1 MVEILFYLLI
11 CILII
16 NFLLE
21 RWLDYSNSTKWSS
34 ELPHELEG
42 IYDDE
47 KYKKSM
53 EYEKIKHHFST
64 ITESLGFLTVLV
76 LFATGAFGWLD
87 NAVRSLAIKNPIHI
101 SLIYFAIIALLTEIA
116 SFPFKWYDTFVI
128 EERFG
133 FNKST
138 LRLFLLDQVK
148 GLLIGA
154 LVGGSILYLIVWIYL
169 VAGNLFWLYTLV
181 VISSFSVFM
190 LLFYSSL
197 IVPLFNRQTPLEDG
211 DLKDAITS
219 FSLKTGFLLDNI
231 FVIDGSKRS
240 SKANAYFT
248 GLGSKK
254 RIVLY
259 DTLISELNTEEIVA
273 VLAHE
278 IGHYRKHH
286 VYSGLLFSLLSS
298 ALMLYIFALVSG
310 HNAFSQVLGS
320 DNPGFHLAIISFG
333 ILYTPLS
340 LVIGLG
346 MNFLSRV
353 NEYQADRF
361 AREEYGGQYL
371 ASALKKLSVSNL
383 SNLTPHPFYVF
394 FHYSH
399 PTLLQR
405 LNKLKEIM

>member
-1 MVEILFYLLI
+1 MIEILFYSII
-11 CILII
+11 CILTI

-21 RWLDYSNSTKWSS
+21 RWLDYLNTTKWSS
-34 ELPHELEG
+34 ELPYELKG

-53 EYEKIKHHFST
+53 EYEKIKHRFSI
-64 ITESLGFLTVLV
+64 ITEFLGFLTVII
-76 LFATGAFGWLD
+76 LFATGGFGWLD
-87 NAVRSLAIKNPIHI
+87 TEVRSFAIKNPIHI
-101 SLIYFAIIALLTEIA
+101 SLLYFAILGLSTEIL

-138 LRLFLLDQVK
+138 LRLFFFDQLK

-154 LVGGSILYLIVWIYL
+154 LIGGGILYLIVWIYL
-169 VAGNLFWLYTLV
+169 VAGNLFWLYTLG
-181 VISSFSVFM
+181 VISFFSVFM

-197 IVPLFNRQTPLEDG
+197 IVPLFNKQSPLQDG
-211 DLKDAITS
+211 ALKDAITA

-240 SKANAYFT
+240 TKANAYFT

-259 DTLISELNTEEIVA
+259 DTLINELSTEEIVA

-278 IGHYRKHH
+278 IGHYKKHH
-286 VYSGLLFSLLSS
+286 VYSGLFFSLLST
-298 ALMLYIFALVSG
+298 AIMLYIFSLVSG
-310 HNAFSQVLGS
+310 NHVFSQVLGS
-320 DNPGFHLAIISFG
+320 ENSGFHLAIISFG

-340 LVIGLG
+340 LVIGHW
-346 MNFLSRV
+346 MNYRSRI

-361 AREEYGGQYL
+361 AGEQYGGQYL

-405 LNKLKEIM
+405 LTKLKEIT